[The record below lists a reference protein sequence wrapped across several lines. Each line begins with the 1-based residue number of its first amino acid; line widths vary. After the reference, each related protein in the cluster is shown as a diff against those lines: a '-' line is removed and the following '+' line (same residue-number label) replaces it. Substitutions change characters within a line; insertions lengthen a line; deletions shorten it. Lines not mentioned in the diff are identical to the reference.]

1 MQYLPNNKPTALA
14 CIDELVI
21 CNGNVDLAAEHLTR
35 KARKLPAADPTITS
49 TIVITT
55 ADILSII
62 TADPDSQAILVE
74 RMRVYALIQAMK
86 GLGDTQIAFKEAL
99 VNMDSADIAR
109 TFTNLLEQ
117 ISRLT
122 DKHTSNININNTR
135 EMIFRSLP
143 PDVAQVIEY
152 LGVSGNQ
159 DSLQAQPK
167 QMYILPQLD
176 DD

>member
-1 MQYLPNNKPTALA
+1 MQYLPNNKPSAMA

-21 CNGNVDLAAEHLTR
+21 CDGNINLAAELLTKKLR
-35 KARKLPAADPTITS
+35 KAPGVDPETASTIT
-49 TIVITT
+49 VTT
-55 ADILSII
+55 ADILGII

-86 GLGDTQIAFKEAL
+86 GLGETQISFKQAL
-99 VNMDSADIAR
+99 TNMESADIAR

-122 DKHTSNININNTR
+122 DKHSSTVNINNTR

-143 PDVAQVIEY
+143 PEIAQVVEY
-152 LGVSGNQ
+152 LGM
-159 DSLQAQPK
+159 DALPPQPK
-167 QMYILPQLD
+167 QMFIMPPVD